1 MLNVG
6 DLYFDD
12 LEDLNAE
19 DLCKTR
25 DTLHEYIRE
34 KNDEIITNMEEKEKL
49 KETLVLLRQRA
60 NEMTKSLMNAVTHMK
75 PNQ

>member
-1 MLNVG
+1 MQTKE
-6 DLYFDD
+6 Y
-12 LEDLNAE
+12 LNAE

-25 DTLHEYIRE
+25 ATLHEYIRE